1 MDARIRAGPDTH
13 CVSDVGALT
22 AFMAGTDRSR
32 AASASLTAEV
42 PAVILVEPQ
51 LGENIGA
58 AARAM
63 LNCGLTELRL
73 VSPRDGW
80 PNEKARA
87 NASGAD
93 QVIDGAT
100 LFDTTEAAIADL
112 TRVYATTAR
121 PRDMVKVVETPRFAA
136 REMRARIAAG
146 ERIGLLF
153 GRERTGLVNDDI
165 ALADAVISVPL
176 NPAFMSLNLGQAVLL
191 VGYEWFQS
199 ADDTPERQL
208 ITNATRP
215 AEKAELLNFFAHL
228 ERELD
233 ASGFLR
239 NIEKRPSM
247 VRNIRCLFDR
257 AELTEQEIQ
266 TLHGIVKELS
276 NLREKRRRQRGK
288 GEKKT

>member
-1 MDARIRAGPDTH
+1 MDARIRAGPDTY

-32 AASASLTAEV
+32 AASASLTAEA